1 MMRNTLLFAG
11 KDARD
16 ALAEK
21 IAAMK
26 RAIERYDTNRLLNS
40 NIDDLVTYFA
50 TIGEAEPIEIVEDQ
64 IAADQSEAQV
74 DVSNRFEYAPWD
86 RGSGPRHVTGFRVS
100 LHIPFRGDGSF
111 FKCKPSTSTYSPPS
125 GEVRGNELVLSF
137 SGPQGDAGRAKQEL
151 DGELAN
157 VRKYLAWLAGDVAAH
172 NRSLVGIARAAVE
185 ERRRRLLQN
194 QSVAANLGYPL
205 RNRADAPRT
214 FAVPDVRRK
223 AVPVPPASSNAPFVP
238 EPALDDATYEHI
250 LTVLAN
256 MVRVMEQSPG
266 AFANMNEEDLRT
278 HFLVQLNG
286 QFEGRA
292 SAETFRGSGSTDILL
307 VEKDKSV
314 FVAECKFWKGPESLV
329 TAVDQLL
336 DYATWRDAKAAILVF
351 SRNRDF
357 GAVVSSV
364 PEVLRK
370 HPQTAGAVTSL
381 AEGAFRSR
389 LRQRD
394 DPSRHIALTTLVY
407 NVPAERTESKRLT
420 SRRKTKTE
428 PK

>member
-1 MMRNTLLFAG
+1 MRDTLLFSG
-11 KDARD
+11 EDARD

-21 IAAMK
+21 IAMMK
-26 RAIERYDTNRLLNS
+26 KAIESYDPNRLLNS
-40 NIDDLVTYFA
+40 NVDDLVTYFA
-50 TIGEAEPIEIVEDQ
+50 SVAEVEPIEILDDQ
-64 IAADQSEAQV
+64 IGVDQSEAQV

-86 RGSGPRHVTGFRVS
+86 RGTGPRHVTGFRVS
-100 LHIPFRGDGSF
+100 LRVPFRGDGSF
-111 FKCKPSTSTYSPPS
+111 FKCKPSTFTYSPPS
-125 GEVRGNELVLSF
+125 GDVRGNEVVLSF
-137 SGPQGDAGRAKQEL
+137 AGPQGDAGRAKQEL

-157 VRKYLAWLAGDVAAH
+157 VRKYLTWLTGDMTAH
-172 NRSLVGIARAAVE
+172 NRSLVGIARSTVE
-185 ERRRRLLQN
+185 ERRHRLLHN
-194 QSVAANLGYPL
+194 QSVAATLGYPL
-205 RNRADAPRT
+205 RSRSDAPRT

-223 AVPVPPASSNAPFVP
+223 AVPTPPATSNAPFVP
-238 EPALDDATYEHI
+238 EPTLDDATYEHI

-357 GAVVSSV
+357 SGVVGSV
-364 PEVLRK
+364 PEVLRA

-381 AEGAFRSR
+381 SVGAFRSR

-394 DPSRHIALTTLVY
+394 DASRHIVLTTLVY

-420 SRRKTKTE
+420 SRRKMKA
-428 PK
+428 PAK

>member
-1 MMRNTLLFAG
+1 MRDKPLFSG

-26 RAIERYDTNRLLNS
+26 TAIEAYDANRLLNS
-40 NIDDLVTYFA
+40 NVDDMVTYFSTLA
-50 TIGEAEPIEIVEDQ
+50 EVEPIEIVDEQ
-64 IAADQSEAQV
+64 IGVDQSEAQV
-74 DVSNRFEYAPWD
+74 DVSNRFDYAPWD

-100 LHIPFRGDGSF
+100 LHVPFRGDGSCF
-111 FKCKPSTSTYSPPS
+111 RFKPSTFTYSPPS
-125 GEVRGNELVLSF
+125 GDVRGNELVLNF
-137 SGPQGDAGRAKQEL
+137 EGPQGDAGRAKQEL

-157 VRKYLAWLAGDVAAH
+157 VRKYLAWLTGDMTAH
-172 NRSLVGIARAAVE
+172 NRSLVGIARSMVE
-185 ERRRRLLQN
+185 ERRHRLLHNQN
-194 QSVAANLGYPL
+194 VAATLGYPL
-205 RNRADAPRT
+205 RSRSDAART

-223 AVPVPPASSNAPFVP
+223 AVPAPPATSNAPFVP
-238 EPALDDATYEHI
+238 EPTLDDATYEHI

-256 MVRVMEQSPG
+256 MVRVMEHSPG
-266 AFANMNEEDLRT
+266 AFASMNEEDLRT

-314 FVAECKFWKGPESLV
+314 FLAECKFWKGPESLV

-336 DYATWRDAKAAILVF
+336 DYATWRDAKSAILVF

-357 GAVVSSV
+357 SGVVKGV
-364 PEVLRK
+364 PEVLRS
-370 HPQTAGAVTSL
+370 HPQTAGAITSL
-381 AEGAFRSR
+381 AVGTFRSR
-389 LRQRD
+389 LRHRD
-394 DPSRHIALTTLVY
+394 DPSRHLVLTTLVY
-407 NVPAERTESKRLT
+407 NVPAERAESKRLT
-420 SRRKTKTE
+420 SRRKTKA
-428 PK
+428 PSK